1 MRWVAPFAAPSHLAP
16 ARSCALPRCL
26 VDDTRSR
33 AGARAARARGRRRE
47 SVEARR
53 HLAGCRS
60 PRPRLARPNLGR
72 ALTASHSHRA
82 WRDPTWVALSPL
94 RILTAYGRY
103 PVPSTFREAVA
114 ILGDVATS
122 VCPECAGAALLAHAP
137 RRSAHDVSSPH
148 ARAHVELRTRP
159 PRHGS
164 GAGGAKPGRTPGNT
178 ASSKYCRAHQALVIQ
193 RAIPGP
199 RSWRTL
205 RAVLPTTST
214 RHTPGR
220 TSNSGR
226 VRRVTGPAP
235 VGRSPGALRATRHRP
250 SIVVLTRRSSSS
262 APSPCARRSRLLSR
276 RSGHCSEAGSSVFG
290 FGGRC
295 RSGVSSL
302 TSSRNLRGSSSRS
315 LATITLGGAPPMRV
329 AIGRSLRSG
338 RSRGCAKR
346 SAGTESHGALAHLPR
361 SRGGAP
367 RAEHELGGGRR
378 AQRDGWGHLKRTRQV
393 LAGSWGTRCVRLPC
407 SSTPSRSSRLASKD
421 DRGPG
426 SCRLPALPVPHSV
439 LRSLVS
445 LPSQHVDTAPGMG
458 KPKADT

>member
-164 GAGGAKPGRTPGNT
+164 GAGGAKPGRTPANT

-193 RAIPGP
+193 RAIAM
-199 RSWRTL
+199 RSALTPSERALWTL
-205 RAVLPTTST
+205 LRGGQLGVWFRRQVPL
-214 RHTPGR
+214 GR
-220 TSNSGR
+220 F
-226 VRRVTGPAP
+226 VADFVTQSAW
-235 VGRSPGALRATRHRP
+235 L
-250 SIVVLTRRSSSS
+250 VVKV
-262 APSPCARRSRLLSR
+262 AGDYHARRRAADARRDRALARLGYRVLR
-276 RSGHCSEAGSSVFG
+276 LEA
-290 FGGRC
+290 
-295 RSGVSSL
+295 
-302 TSSRNLRGSSSRS
+302 
-315 LATITLGGAPPMRV
+315 P
-329 AIGRSLRSG
+329 LRSG

-378 AQRDGWGHLKRTRQV
+378 AQRDGWGHPKRTRQV

-445 LPSQHVDTAPGMG
+445 LPWQHVDTAPGMG